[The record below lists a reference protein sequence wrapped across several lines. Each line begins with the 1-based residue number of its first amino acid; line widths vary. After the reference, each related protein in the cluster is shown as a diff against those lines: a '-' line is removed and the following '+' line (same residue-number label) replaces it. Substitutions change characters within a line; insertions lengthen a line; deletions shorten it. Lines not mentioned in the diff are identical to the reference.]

1 MRWRVLRIFDA
12 HFAGGRS
19 ALMKEEERMV
29 VRDPNWG
36 VLWVAL
42 WLWYGYVGYAAV
54 IVRRGYFDIP
64 GLKLRFL
71 HGPHPARVAAF
82 TVTLRARLKVS

>member
-29 VRDPNWG
+29 VRDPN
-36 VLWVAL
+36 
-42 WLWYGYVGYAAV
+42 
-54 IVRRGYFDIP
+54 
-64 GLKLRFL
+64 
-71 HGPHPARVAAF
+71 
-82 TVTLRARLKVS
+82 